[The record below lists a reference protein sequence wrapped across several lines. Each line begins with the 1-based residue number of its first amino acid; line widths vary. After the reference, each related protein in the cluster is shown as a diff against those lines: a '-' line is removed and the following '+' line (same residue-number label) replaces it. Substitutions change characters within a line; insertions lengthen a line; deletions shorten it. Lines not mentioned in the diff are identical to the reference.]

1 MSCCL
6 PSLLLPG
13 ATQERR
19 VQRRKREDEEVVL
32 LSCSGHPVL
41 GNVLK
46 ARNSSFSAHHDL
58 AALQKSLLCVYMCQ
72 QTQGW
77 IAAGLNLEDCMER
90 NDQKV
95 CNSCFIWGIHWL
107 QGKSIRREEISSFW
121 GASNTFTIEISFQR
135 HYYSTRMER
144 TETWEGY
151 NVRHWG
157 LRKLFK
163 LRPRK
168 GWCGRERTSDDEA
181 EEEVRATVQGT
192 TVAKLQSLSF
202 ILKVIG
208 SFLKGDKGRAWS
220 SFYSCGHLDYLCS
233 GELQVR

>member
-1 MSCCL
+1 M
-6 PSLLLPG
+6 
-13 ATQERR
+13 
-19 VQRRKREDEEVVL
+19 
-32 LSCSGHPVL
+32 
-41 GNVLK
+41 
-46 ARNSSFSAHHDL
+46 

-77 IAAGLNLEDCMER
+77 IAAGLNLEDCMGR

-121 GASNTFTIEISFQR
+121 EASNTFTTEISFQR
-135 HYYSTRMER
+135 HYYSTGMER
-144 TETWEGY
+144 TETWEGHSL
-151 NVRHWG
+151 RHWG

-168 GWCGRERTSDDEA
+168 GWCGRERTSDDGA
-181 EEEVRATVQGT
+181 EEEVWVTVQGT

-208 SFLKGDKGRAWS
+208 SFLKVDKGRARS

-233 GELQVR
+233 GELQVRQSLAPVKALPAGGGSDFPNFAFSTSGYSETWLMNICTQRIAMKEETCPFW